1 MNVQAPTVYPLKAF
15 QREAVETL
23 VGVFTDTASKIARA
37 SSKRREIALA
47 QGVALLRAPTGSG
60 KTLTMGRALEGL
72 VGKLPAKTVWFWFA
86 PYSGLVSQTEEA
98 LRAQCSG
105 LNLRDL
111 RSDRAAEAC
120 RDGDVFL
127 STWAGVAVERKDTR
141 IVRQDDDDMP
151 SVDTLLLALRAN
163 GWAVGVVVDEAHINF
178 GTSAKQ
184 AAAFYLNVLQ
194 PDFTL
199 LATATPNDQ
208 ALDTFCAQVGIDKI
222 NRIEISRHDAVRAGL
237 NKVGIKAVYFR
248 AHPKDENLLDM
259 DEVALTAGWRRHLAI
274 KEQLAALGIPL
285 VPLMLVQVD
294 NNSQSGVD
302 PVAKARD
309 CLMSMG
315 VRPDSI
321 AVHTSGQPD
330 PFFHTLAYA
339 EEKEVL
345 IFKVAVA
352 TGFDAPRAWTL
363 VSLRPTQ
370 GPEFG
375 QQIIGRIMRVH
386 PRLQRSHG
394 THPLLDCGYVFLS
407 NPDQQAGLRSAAGD
421 LKALEHT
428 IETVTDHVVVFE
440 AGTGVE
446 AVLSAERGFIDLL
459 DSPSVAQGNWT
470 LPVSDGVKLHSDT
483 NHLRAAALNANTTLD
498 RWAGDGWGF
507 AALPANAETYRPGAR
522 PPGDLA
528 HVAYR
533 LRDDIVFPHAL
544 SREVMPADMDGLVH
558 CIGDLIDFGDSV
570 VNLVL
575 RTKGKA
581 TVTEADLFSL
591 DIDRHVDDFPLSNAR
606 ISQQAQMAFRFNDS
620 IDDRELKPVL
630 VARLRREFDKRG
642 LDQPSVSDLRRAVD
656 LVGMVMPHLLH
667 NACRD
672 CMAANVE
679 VRQDEPIPDV
689 YWGPEGLEPAGRSL
703 YRVFPAQLNREER
716 AFAEMLE
723 ADDTGTVLW
732 WLRNVENARWAV
744 TVVLPNGRRHFPD
757 FVIGVDGRK
766 TDNHIAL
773 VETKDN
779 GETGRLFSK
788 VNTDKVRTDHSR
800 YGSALMVFRDA
811 DGGWQKIAYNP
822 AIHMHMPS
830 GAFSIRDLVWSR

>member
-1 MNVQAPTVYPLKAF
+1 MNAESPVAYPLKAF
-15 QREAVETL
+15 QREAVDTL
-23 VGVFTDTASKIARA
+23 VEVFTDTAGKIARA
-37 SSKRREIALA
+37 SSKRRDIALA

-60 KTLTMGRALEGL
+60 KTLTMGRAIESL
-72 VGKLPAKTVWFWFA
+72 VGKLPAKTAWFWFA
-86 PYSGLVSQTEEA
+86 PFSGLVAQTEEA
-98 LRAQCSG
+98 LRAQCPG

-111 RSDRAAEAC
+111 RTDRVADAC

-141 IVRQDDDDMP
+141 IVRQDDDPMP
-151 SVDTLLLALRAN
+151 SVDTLLLALRAG
-163 GWAVGVVVDEAHINF
+163 GWTIGVVVDEAHVNF
-178 GTSAKQ
+178 GASAKQ

-199 LATATPNDQ
+199 LATATPKDE
-208 ALDTFCAQVGIDKI
+208 ALDAFCAQSHIEKI
-222 NRIEISRHDAVRAGL
+222 NRIEISRDDAVRAGL
-237 NKVGIKAVYFR
+237 NKVGVKAIYFR
-248 AHPKDENLLDM
+248 AHARDENLLDM

-285 VPLMLVQVD
+285 TPLMLVQVD
-294 NNSQSGVD
+294 NTTQAGAD

-309 CLMSMG
+309 CLQSLG

-321 AVHTSGQPD
+321 AIHTSGQPD

-394 THPLLDCGYVFLS
+394 SHPLLDCGYVFLS
-407 NPDQQAGLRSAAGD
+407 SPDQQSGLRAAAGE

-440 AGTGVE
+440 AATGVE
-446 AVLSAERGFIDLL
+446 AVLTAERGFIDLL
-459 DSPSVAQGNWT
+459 DSPAASVGDLLLQPAST
-470 LPVSDGVKLHSDT
+470 FHSDPV
-483 NHLRAAALNANTTLD
+483 HLRAAALNANATLD
-498 RWAGDGWGF
+498 SWVGENWAF
-507 AALPANAETYRPGAR
+507 TPPVAAPSREGIPGA
-522 PPGDLA
+522 GIESK
-528 HVAYR
+528 VGYR
-533 LRDDIVFPHAL
+533 LRDDIAFPLAL
-544 SREVMPADMDGLVH
+544 CREVMPADMDGLVH

-570 VNLVL
+570 VNLML

-581 TVTEADLFSL
+581 TVTEADLFGL
-591 DIDRHVDDFPLSNAR
+591 DVDRHEEDFPLSNAR
-606 ISQQAQMAFRFNDS
+606 ISQQAQLAFRFNDS

-630 VARLRREFDKRG
+630 VSRLRNEFRKRG
-642 LDQPSVSDLRRAVD
+642 LDQPSESDLRRAVD
-656 LVGMVMPHLLH
+656 LVGMIMPHLLH

-679 VRQDEPIPDV
+679 VRQDEPIPDT
-689 YWGPEGLEPAGRSL
+689 YWGPPGLEPAVRSL
-703 YRVFPAQLNREER
+703 YRVFPAELNREER
-716 AFAEMLE
+716 AFAEFLE

-744 TVVLPNGRRHFPD
+744 TIVLPNGRRHFPD

-766 TDNHIAL
+766 TDDHIAL

-779 GETGRLFSK
+779 GETGRLFAK
-788 VNTDKVRTDHSR
+788 ANTDKVRTDHSI
-800 YGSALMVFRDA
+800 YGSALMVFRDP

-822 AIHMHMPS
+822 AIRMHMPS
-830 GAFSIRDLVWSR
+830 GPLSIRDLVWLRG